1 MLLVIGATG
10 NVGRPTAETLLRRG
24 ATVRVTARDPAR
36 LRSMARAG
44 AEVMRLDLGD
54 PSTYAP
60 ALAGVTGLLLVRPP
74 ELSKVEEGMFPLID
88 AAVEAG
94 VEHVALLS
102 VPAAER
108 HSFLPH
114 ARLEAKLRA
123 GPLSRTFLRAG
134 FFSQNLLG
142 LYRPGLD
149 AGALTA
155 PTGDGKV
162 AWVDTRDLGEA
173 AAAALMSPPHGE
185 QAWTLTGPE
194 ALSFAEVAARLS
206 VVLGRKIRHTPQSL
220 PRWISS
226 LRALDLPWD
235 QVAVTTALQLVIRF
249 GGEAV
254 VDPTLA
260 QVLGRPA
267 RRIEAIADE
276 LRA

>member
-24 ATVRVTARDPAR
+24 ATVRVTARAPER
-36 LRSMARAG
+36 LVDLARAG
-44 AEVMRLDLGD
+44 ADLARLDFTD
-54 PSTYAP
+54 PTSFAP
-60 ALAGVTGLLLVRPP
+60 ALDGVKGLLLVRPP
-74 ELSKVEEGMFPLID
+74 ELSRVEEGLFPLLD
-88 AAVEAG
+88 AARAAG

-108 HSFLPH
+108 YAFLPH
-114 ARLEAKLRA
+114 ARLEARLRELGLA
-123 GPLSRTFLRAG
+123 RTLLRAG

-155 PTGDGKV
+155 PTGDGAV

-173 AAAALMSPPHGE
+173 AAAALMEPTGDE
-185 QAWTLTGPE
+185 RAWTLTGPE

-206 VVLGRKIRHTPQSL
+206 VALGRKIQHSPQSL
-220 PRWISS
+220 PRWVAA
-226 LRALDLPWD
+226 LRAQGTPWE
-235 QVAVTTALQLVIRF
+235 QVAIFTALQLVIRL
-249 GGEAV
+249 GGEAL

-267 RRIEAIADE
+267 RRVEAIADT
-276 LRA
+276 LPS

>member
-36 LRSMARAG
+36 LASMARAG
-44 AEVMRLDLGD
+44 AEVRRLELGA
-54 PSTYAP
+54 PSTYGP
-60 ALAGVTGLLLVRPP
+60 ALEGVTGLLLVRPP

-88 AAVEAG
+88 AAIDAG

-142 LYRPGLD
+142 VYRPGLD

-155 PTGDGKV
+155 PTGEGKV

-173 AAAALMSPPHGE
+173 AAAALMAPPEGE
-185 QAWTLTGPE
+185 RAWTLTGPE

-206 VVLGRKIRHTPQSL
+206 VVLDRTIRHAPQSL
-220 PRWISS
+220 PRWVTA
-226 LRALDLPWD
+226 LRAQGMPWD
-235 QVAVTTALQLVIRF
+235 QVAVTTALQVVIRF
-249 GGEAV
+249 GGEAI

>member
-24 ATVRVTARDPAR
+24 ATARLTARDPR
-36 LRSMARAG
+36 QLDDLARAG
-44 AEVMRLDLGD
+44 AQVTRLDLND
-54 PSTYAP
+54 PTTFAP
-60 ALAGVTGLLLVRPP
+60 ALDGVKGLLLVRPP
-74 ELSKVEEGMFPLID
+74 AISDVEEALFPLID
-88 AAVEAG
+88 AAVAAG

-108 HSFLPH
+108 HAFLPH

-123 GPLSRTFLRAG
+123 VKLARTFLRAG

-142 LYRPGLD
+142 VYRPGLD

-173 AAAALMSPPHGE
+173 AAAALLSPADGE
-185 QAWTLTGPE
+185 RAWTLTGPE

-206 VVLGRKIRHTPQSL
+206 VALGRKIRHAPLSL
-220 PRWISS
+220 PGWVAA
-226 LRALDLPWD
+226 LRAQGLPWE
-235 QVAVTTALQLVIRF
+235 QVAVTTALQLVIRL
-249 GGEAV
+249 GGEAI
-254 VDPTLA
+254 VDPTLPE
-260 QVLGRPA
+260 VLGRPA
-267 RRIEAIADE
+267 RRVEAIADE
-276 LRA
+276 LRP